1 MRAIFLI
8 IIVLFLF
15 VKTQAQYSNGNE
27 FKIHN
32 LTINDTQVWENISVE
47 LQGYLHIVAGGNLT
61 LKNVKMKCGKNSI
74 IKVYDNFL
82 ELGTA
87 GGFLSITNS
96 QIGLCDSGWKGIEVH
111 GWVDACPADYGIQG
125 KLIMNQSVIS
135 HADIAVFVGTRES
148 PVPPNDRRMHGGG
161 TIEINGDTFRD
172 NYVDIMFSEY
182 NLGGACNIFSCS
194 PPFGW
199 RSMVHNNLFDTQ
211 AVVERCDS
219 FASTVI
225 MDYQNAWNSHLFGTP
240 PMPLP
245 PPSQPEYCHI
255 VDFNLVQ
262 MAWTWP
268 FVSKPNACA
277 YNIEESLT
285 PFPPIPILN
294 WLNTANGIGANGLDI
309 FQSNIYQPNTCT
321 NPNYK

>member
-1 MRAIFLI
+1 MKTTLLFIIAIFFLHLTTKAK
-8 IIVLFLF
+8 VLTLD
-15 VKTQAQYSNGNE
+15 T

-32 LTINDTQVWENISVE
+32 LTINDTQIWENISVE

-161 TIEINGDTFRD
+161 TIEIMGDTFRD

-182 NLGGACNIFSCS
+182 NLGGACLNCDVYQ
-194 PPFGW
+194 PNPGW
-199 RSMVHNNLFDTQ
+199 MSMVHNNLFDTQ
-211 AVVERCDS
+211 AVAERCDS

-255 VDFNLVQ
+255 VDFNLVP

-277 YNIEESLT
+277 YKIEEFLLGSI
-285 PFPPIPILN
+285 PFPD
-294 WLNTANGIGANGLDI
+294 WTNTANGTGVGGDI
-309 FQSNIYQPNTCT
+309 FQGNTYQPNNCN
-321 NPNYK
+321 NPNFK